1 MGSLGSFLLGMLA
14 LGAPI
19 GVALCAATVAFILYD
34 PLLSEKAI
42 FRSFF
47 SFVNKYTLM
56 AIPFF
61 VYAGFLMERTGL
73 IKKLFRFADALVGW
87 VPGGV
92 GLATIQ

>member
-1 MGSLGSFLLGMLA
+1 MGALGSLLLAFLT

-34 PLLSEKAI
+34 PFLSENAI

-56 AIPFF
+56 AIPFYLRGIPDGAYRPHQEA
-61 VYAGFLMERTGL
+61 VSLR
-73 IKKLFRFADALVGW
+73 
-87 VPGGV
+87 
-92 GLATIQ
+92 

>member
-1 MGSLGSFLLGMLA
+1 MGALGGMLMTFLA
-14 LGAPI
+14 VGAPI
-19 GVALCAATVAFILYD
+19 GVALSAATVAFILYD

-61 VYAGFLMERTGL
+61 IYAGFLMERTGL
-73 IKKLFRFADALVGW
+73 IKKLFRFADALVG
-87 VPGGV
+87 
-92 GLATIQ
+92 